1 VALIT
6 MAIAV
11 YVPGAFGR
19 RLAQLQRRLAAGQPR
34 ELPPHIALVGPFEA
48 APPFLPL
55 EQHVWEACHYGEPFD
70 VELAP
75 PRVDQD
81 EPLIC
86 CDIVSGAGRLGALRE
101 ALLQGKYAPPRES
114 DTYQPRCV
122 VARIER
128 SEDLEPAR
136 REVAG
141 VDVSATFTVERI
153 ELVARYPNGEWYER
167 DFYTLD
173 AAVTAA

>member
-1 VALIT
+1 
-6 MAIAV
+6 MAMVV
-11 YVPGAFGR
+11 YVPGAAGR
-19 RLAQLQRRLAAGQPR
+19 RLAQLQRRLAAGKPR
-34 ELPPHIALVGPFEA
+34 ELLPHIPLIGPFEA

-55 EQHVWEACHYGEPFD
+55 EQHCWETCRRSDAFD
-70 VELAP
+70 VEIAP
-75 PRVDQD
+75 PAVNEHER
-81 EPLIC
+81 LIC
-86 CDIVSGAGRLGALRE
+86 CDIISGGDRLVALRE
-101 ALLQGKYAPPRES
+101 ALLQGRYAPPDGGS
-114 DTYQPRCV
+114 PYQPRCV

-128 SEDLEPAR
+128 SEDLEPAL

-173 AAVTAA
+173 AAVTTA